1 MTTSPGP
8 AVGPRW
14 QRSLLPPLLVGELE
28 QPADGG
34 DTGTPARSLRDWLV
48 DVVAFVAAIGIG
60 AFALASTWHEHA
72 MWLAVLD
79 VGLGVGACLALWAR
93 RAHPLG
99 VALGVTVISAV
110 SAAAG
115 GAALVAL
122 FTVAVHRPPRT
133 TIAIGALS
141 VAMAAI
147 SAGLYARH
155 GGYDWSGL
163 AFGLLFT
170 VVALGWGLF
179 VRARN
184 LLVLSLHERSQR
196 LESEQRLRVEQARQ
210 AERARIAREMHD
222 VLAHRLSLLSVHA
235 GALEFRPDAS
245 ADEIARAAGVIRASA
260 HGALQ
265 DLRQVIG
272 LLRTPEE
279 EDAPERPQ
287 PTLADVPALVAE
299 SRTSGMSVRD
309 RVEVENPG
317 SIPAALGRTV
327 YRIVGGADQ
336 RTQTRAR
343 EFGRGD
349 DQQRSEWCSPG
360 RGG

>member
-1 MTTSPGP
+1 
-8 AVGPRW
+8 
-14 QRSLLPPLLVGELE
+14 
-28 QPADGG
+28 
-34 DTGTPARSLRDWLV
+34 
-48 DVVAFVAAIGIG
+48 
-60 AFALASTWHEHA
+60 
-72 MWLAVLD
+72 
-79 VGLGVGACLALWAR
+79 
-93 RAHPLG
+93 
-99 VALGVTVISAV
+99 
-110 SAAAG
+110 
-115 GAALVAL
+115 
-122 FTVAVHRPPRT
+122 
-133 TIAIGALS
+133 
-141 VAMAAI
+141 MAAI

-327 YRIVGGADQ
+327 YRIVQEGMTNARKHEPGSLVEVTISSDPNGALRVEVVSLPAVGASRAEHALGGVPGAGTGLIGLAERISLAGGQ
-336 RTQTRAR
+336 L
-343 EFGRGD
+343 EHGPSPKRGYVLSATLP
-349 DQQRSEWCSPG
+349 RPA
-360 RGG
+360 